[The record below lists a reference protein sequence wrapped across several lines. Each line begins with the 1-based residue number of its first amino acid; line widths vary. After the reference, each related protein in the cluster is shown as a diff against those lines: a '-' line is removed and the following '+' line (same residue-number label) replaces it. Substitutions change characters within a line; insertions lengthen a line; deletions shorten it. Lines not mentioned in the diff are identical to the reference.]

1 MSSASEGASRERR
14 ENLTRALPSS
24 TPGILATAV
33 VAAAI
38 AAALGTVTY
47 SGGIDGGWGGIALGL
62 GAAFLGATGFFLSGG
77 VTAWAFF
84 AVPYIL
90 VSSWLTLQPP
100 EGDQIGAV
108 DANLNTAWLWGGP
121 AAVILP
127 VLLIVVVLAIRSRQ
141 RTGIPRSGEETE

>member
-90 VSSWLTLQPP
+90 VSSWLTPSQAFVYRP
-100 EGDQIGAV
+100 QC
-108 DANLNTAWLWGGP
+108 
-121 AAVILP
+121 
-127 VLLIVVVLAIRSRQ
+127 VLCL
-141 RTGIPRSGEETE
+141 